1 MDWESFFTVVFIA
14 VVAIGYLLLR
24 YNRLHDEQVRK
35 IIDQRVGNVKAQ
47 EAAAASAQP
56 SSDQASSPAP
66 VAKVQDN
73 QKVSEERTVMDMWI
87 KFLHDHNCDVHFDPN
102 SDKTLWFSYQSGT
115 FSLFISTRYLFN
127 LVYPHIYVVSADDY
141 EAISRVRRAINTL
154 NMDSQSTMFYTFDA
168 ENKNMSVHMHHAGI
182 IVPETR
188 DFNGIMESM
197 LYECFSVRWNF
208 EQELR
213 RLAASDAEENTS
225 KKNK

>member
-1 MDWESFFTVVFIA
+1 MDWESLFIVVFLA

-24 YNRLHDEQVRK
+24 YNRLHDEQVRT
-35 IIDQRVGNVKAQ
+35 IIDQRVGEGKAQ
-47 EAAAASAQP
+47 EAAPASAQP
-56 SSDQASSPAP
+56 SPKQASSPAP

-73 QKVSEERTVMDMWI
+73 KKASEERSVMDMWLV
-87 KFLHDHNCDVHFDPN
+87 FLHDHNCDVHFDPN
-102 SDKTLWFSYQSGT
+102 SDKTLWFTYRGGT
-115 FSLFISTRYLFN
+115 FSLFISTKYLFN
-127 LVYPHIYVVSADDY
+127 LVYPHIYVVPADDY

-197 LYECFSVRWNF
+197 LYDCFNVRMNF
-208 EQELR
+208 ERELL
-213 RLAASDAEENTS
+213 RLAVSDAEENTS
-225 KKNK
+225 KESK